1 MLRFLVILFVV
12 EFSGFFGTCLNVYQL
27 TDFDIMADWYGQ
39 MNLISVRILDEFN
52 LNLIV
57 RFWRYVF

>member
-1 MLRFLVILFVV
+1 MLKFLVILFVV
-12 EFSGFFGTCLNVYQL
+12 EFSGFFGICLNVYQL

-52 LNLIV
+52 INLIV

>member
-1 MLRFLVILFVV
+1 MLKFLVILFVV
-12 EFSGFFGTCLNVYQL
+12 EFSGFFGICLNVYQL

-39 MNLISVRILDEFN
+39 MNVISVRILDEFN
-52 LNLIV
+52 INLIV

>member
-1 MLRFLVILFVV
+1 MLKFFVILFVV
-12 EFSGFFGTCLNVYQL
+12 EFSGFFGICLNVYQL

-52 LNLIV
+52 INLIV

>member
-1 MLRFLVILFVV
+1 MLKFLVILFVV
-12 EFSGFFGTCLNVYQL
+12 EFSGFFGICLNVYQL

-52 LNLIV
+52 INLIV
-57 RFWRYVF
+57 RF

>member
-1 MLRFLVILFVV
+1 MLKFLVLLFVV
-12 EFSGFFGTCLNVYQL
+12 EFSGFFGICLNVYQL

-52 LNLIV
+52 INLIV